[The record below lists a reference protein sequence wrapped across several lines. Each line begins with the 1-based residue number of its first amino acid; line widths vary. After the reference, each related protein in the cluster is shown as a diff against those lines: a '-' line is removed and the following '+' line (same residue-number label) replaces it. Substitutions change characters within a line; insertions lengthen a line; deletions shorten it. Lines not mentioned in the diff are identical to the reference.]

1 VFGDVSLAREGS
13 TPGRDDVN
21 ARERN
26 GLYPQRMADG
36 SSAPKLGLSPRAP

>member
-21 ARERN
+21 VRERN
-26 GLYPQRMADG
+26 GLYPQLMADG
-36 SSAPKLGLSPRAP
+36 PFAPKLGLSPSAP